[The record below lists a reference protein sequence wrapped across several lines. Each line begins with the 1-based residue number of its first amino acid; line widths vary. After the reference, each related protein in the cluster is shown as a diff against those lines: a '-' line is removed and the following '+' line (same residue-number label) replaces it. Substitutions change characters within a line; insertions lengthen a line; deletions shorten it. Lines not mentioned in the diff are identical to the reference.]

1 MNTLSNHINEA
12 FTDAAQEVTIDES
25 LIEYISKDDKDAKI
39 AVINK
44 QQYVVLTQLN
54 LEKQNVDFYVNK
66 DQIDELCKILQKMK

>member
-1 MNTLSNHINEA
+1 MNTLSKHINEA
-12 FTDAAQEVTIDES
+12 FTDTDLVVATNEA